1 MKRLAAGAAG
11 FAAAFAVA
19 CIDFDQSQQAY
30 CESLVCRQRA
40 LVCQDGPQIV
50 KTEPDKAATGVAL
63 DSAVVVTFSQP
74 VTCTDA
80 GVTLVQYTG
89 GEPPV
94 PGVAACSGNNT
105 AVFTP
110 SVPLL
115 SGRVYKAYVNDCMIF
130 NDAGVGGLD
139 ASWTFT
145 TR

>member
-1 MKRLAAGAAG
+1 MKKALLAAAG
-11 FAAAFAVA
+11 LSLASAIA

-30 CESLVCRQRA
+30 CESLACRPRA
-40 LVCQDGPQIV
+40 QICADGPQIV
-50 KTEPDKAATGVAL
+50 QLNPDRGATFV
-63 DSAVVVTFSQP
+63 STSTNVVVTFSQG
-74 VTCTDA
+74 VGCTDA

-94 PGVAACSGNNT
+94 SGVATCAGGNT
-105 AVFTP
+105 AIFTP
-110 SVPLL
+110 SVALL
-115 SGRVYKAYVNDCMIF
+115 SGRVYKAYVNDCQVW